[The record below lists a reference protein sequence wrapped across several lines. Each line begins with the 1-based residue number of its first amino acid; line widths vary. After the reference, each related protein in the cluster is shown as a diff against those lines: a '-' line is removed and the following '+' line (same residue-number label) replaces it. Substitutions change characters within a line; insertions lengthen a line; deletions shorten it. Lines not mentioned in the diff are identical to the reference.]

1 MLFVMISPS
10 VIELEQRL
18 IQLPVVLDRHRINLV
33 LALLFDLVDMLN
45 LNVQVHVELF
55 GREVGRPF
63 DYFNVPVHP
72 LLQHNPR
79 VEGFVLGVFQ
89 VLLVAHLR
97 RRHTPYLRGV
107 GIGGKLVG

>member
-1 MLFVMISPS
+1 MLFVMISAS

-33 LALLFDLVDMLN
+33 LALLFDLVNMLN

-63 DYFNVPVHP
+63 DYFYVPVHP
-72 LLQHNPR
+72 LLQHNSR

-89 VLLVAHLR
+89 VLLVANLR
-97 RRHTPYLRGV
+97 RRHTFYLRGV